1 MSHTEVMGG
10 SLSAQLSPL
19 LNCSFLLGDLFRYI
33 PCIHSWDSPQM
44 AVRLR
49 TFYLALPDPCC
60 LPTPFLQVPH
70 WAEMDTTGYIHMRSR
85 VQGCVAWTEQ
95 SGVALSILGVHQH
108 MPLSLGMENCSLSC
122 VDTDFA
128 PLPLSASIAL
138 NSSAGDCFHQVE
150 RYQGLSQQEGDFLVS
165 EKNRNPE

>member
-1 MSHTEVMGG
+1 MY
-10 SLSAQLSPL
+10 SLLRFL
-19 LNCSFLLGDLFRYI
+19 LNGSKVENFIFGSPRSMLSSNTI
-33 PCIHSWDSPQM
+33 P
-44 AVRLR
+44 
-49 TFYLALPDPCC
+49 
-60 LPTPFLQVPH
+60 
-70 WAEMDTTGYIHMRSR
+70 AEMDTTGYIHMRFR

-128 PLPLSASIAL
+128 PLPLSASTAL
-138 NSSAGDCFHQVE
+138 NSGAGDCFHQVE
-150 RYQGLSQQEGDFLVS
+150 RSQGLSQQEEDFLVS